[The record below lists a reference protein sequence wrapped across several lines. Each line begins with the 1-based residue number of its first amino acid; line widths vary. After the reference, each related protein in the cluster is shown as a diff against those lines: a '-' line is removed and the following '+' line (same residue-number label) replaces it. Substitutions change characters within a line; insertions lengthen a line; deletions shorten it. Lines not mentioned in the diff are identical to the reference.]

1 LSEPRVIQ
9 ADYSN
14 WRTVAGRKV
23 LQLVFEV
30 PIEQTADVMEKL
42 GVPMP
47 GENKWCAIALLDT
60 GACASG
66 NGGGKRESAPKPS
79 SVSEAGESQ
88 PGNSPTP
95 INAHIATAGTSPKTR
110 EDRRP
115 FASLHLSQQAGIR
128 CQDARFLK
136 FLGVKFQED
145 AGSSVRARC
154 MISSRSEL
162 DDERNNVSR
171 DLWVRIEKEF
181 QEWLTDQQYAE
192 ARHG

>member
-1 LSEPRVIQ
+1 
-9 ADYSN
+9 
-14 WRTVAGRKV
+14 
-23 LQLVFEV
+23 
-30 PIEQTADVMEKL
+30 
-42 GVPMP
+42 MP
-47 GENKWCAIALLDT
+47 GHFEAKKHAYRQTQDGIVVSFVIHPNDLDADFAIAALGTRYMVAFAEIGDDGRPSELART
-60 GACASG
+60 GVEY
-66 NGGGKRESAPKPS
+66 RPESNNPAKP
-79 SVSEAGESQ
+79 
-88 PGNSPTP
+88 
-95 INAHIATAGTSPKTR
+95 NADKAEPHK
-110 EDRRP
+110 DRRP
-115 FASLHLSQQAGIR
+115 FASLPLSQQAGIR